1 MAEFKEIL
9 RRLCS
14 IMTITGCEKNAYDE
28 VKAMFSS
35 DFDEIRTDL
44 ARNIVLIKRSK
55 HPTRSIKPTVLLD
68 AHMDEVGVIIKKIT
82 DDGMLKFGFVG
93 GVDPRVVIGRPVR
106 FGNVQGVIGIKA
118 VHLTTAAERR
128 TMPKTKDLYIDIGAA
143 SKAAAEDKVSLGD
156 YGVFDS
162 AVVEFGDGLIKAKA
176 LDDRVGC
183 AALLKLIED
192 EPPIDTWFC
201 AVRQAWHMRLTRDS
215 QWCSRAQQPLISQRW
230 KAAKL
235 FAVYAAVSFCR
246 SWMVR
251 LSTMRSCLNFCARP
265 ATSAASAGRRKR
277 A

>member
-1 MAEFKEIL
+1 
-9 RRLCS
+9 
-14 IMTITGCEKNAYDE
+14 
-28 VKAMFSS
+28 
-35 DFDEIRTDL
+35 
-44 ARNIVLIKRSK
+44 
-55 HPTRSIKPTVLLD
+55 
-68 AHMDEVGVIIKKIT
+68 MDEVGVIIKKIT

-106 FGNVQGVIGIKA
+106 FGDVQGVIGIKA

-176 LDDRVGC
+176 IDDRVGC

-201 AVRQAWHMRLTRDS
+201 FTVQEEVGLRGAASMAYALDPDS
-215 QWCSRAQQPLISQRW
+215 QWCSRARQPLISQRW

-235 FAVYAAVSFCR
+235 FAVYAAVWFCR
-246 SWMVR
+246 SWMAR
-251 LSTMRSCLNFCARP
+251 LSTMRSCLNFCAMP

>member
-1 MAEFKEIL
+1 MIELMKQ
-9 RRLCS
+9 LCALPGPS
-14 IMTITGCEKNAYDE
+14 GCEDAVREFVLEK
-28 VKAMFSS
+28 VKPFA
-35 DFDEIRTDL
+35 DEIKTD
-44 ARNIVLIKRSK
+44 AIGNIMVFRKGKKALER
-55 HPTRSIKPTVLLD
+55 PVVVC
-68 AHMDEVGVIIKKIT
+68 AHMDEVGVIIKQIT

-106 FGNVQGVIGIKA
+106 FGDVQGVIGIKA

-176 LDDRVGC
+176 IDDRVGC

-192 EPPIDTWFC
+192 KPPIDTWFC
-201 AVRQAWHMRLTRDS
+201 FTVQEEVGLRGAGKAWHMRLTRDS
-215 QWCSRAQQPLISQRW
+215 QRCSRARQLLISQRW

-246 SWMVR
+246 SWMAR
-251 LSTMRSCLNFCARP
+251 LSMMQNCSTIYKA
-265 ATSAASAGRRKR
+265 
-277 A
+277 